1 MRILTRIY
9 LTLLVLSFAFPL
21 SASAAP
27 QGWTALLEPAQL
39 ANILAATPDVRILHA
54 TGNYDEGHIPGA
66 ISAPYAQFRGP
77 QENPGAV
84 GSLAELT
91 ALVQTLGL
99 NADTPVVIVHDG
111 SNAAD
116 FGAAARI
123 YWTLKSLG
131 IKNLALLNGGF
142 AGWVAASL
150 PVSTQANKV
159 AASTF
164 TPQWN
169 DQWRVKTHEIEQLI
183 EDKRIRLV
191 DARTP
196 DFYEGLQASTGRPG
210 TIKGASNLSF
220 TSLFEG
226 NRVKPKAQVS
236 EILAAQSQ
244 QGSAMT
250 VSFCNTGHLAAI
262 NWFVMS
268 ELQQIPNAK
277 LYAESMTE
285 WSLTNRP
292 MDNEPNRLKHY
303 WRMTTDWFGLLLG
316 A

>member
-1 MRILTRIY
+1 M
-9 LTLLVLSFAFPL
+9 
-21 SASAAP
+21 
-27 QGWTALLEPAQL
+27 
-39 ANILAATPDVRILHA
+39 
-54 TGNYDEGHIPGA
+54 
-66 ISAPYAQFRGP
+66 
-77 QENPGAV
+77 
-84 GSLAELT
+84 
-91 ALVQTLGL
+91 
-99 NADTPVVIVHDG
+99 
-111 SNAAD
+111 
-116 FGAAARI
+116 
-123 YWTLKSLG
+123 
-131 IKNLALLNGGF
+131 
-142 AGWVAASL
+142 
-150 PVSTQANKV
+150 STQANKV

-191 DARTP
+191 DARTL

-303 WRMTTDWFGLLLG
+303 WRMTTDWFGSLLG